1 MKARAKFLIA
11 LVLGLGVGER
21 GRAQELGRGQLQ
33 FGLRHAEFAMPSSP
47 GLGSSGVGKQAE
59 VTRYVTGFDGD
70 HSLNA
75 ATVAEQVF
83 ARYAQYT
90 LRLQFASGREQSI
103 AVTGPPGGLQ
113 PEMRD
118 MSGDSIP
125 NDLVFTSSLLR
136 SPLVVLLNDGHDH
149 LTVAISP
156 GSFASSDGRAS
167 RPRQA
172 HRISTLV
179 TSRFKPRG
187 NTGRSS
193 PFLQLFEENLPSSIA
208 PTFARRVELA
218 SRPGRAPPALVT
230 AT

>member
-1 MKARAKFLIA
+1 MKAGAKFLIA

-21 GRAQELGRGQLQ
+21 GRAQELGCGQLQ

-47 GLGSSGVGKQAE
+47 GVGSSGFGKQAE

-83 ARYAQYT
+83 ARYALYT

-113 PEMRD
+113 PDMRD
-118 MSGDSIP
+118 MSGDSVP
-125 NDLVFTSSLLR
+125 NDLVLSSRLLR

-149 LTVAISP
+149 LTVAIAP
-156 GSFASSDGRAS
+156 RSFASGHGRAS
-167 RPRQA
+167 GPHQA
-172 HRISTLV
+172 HRASALV
-179 TSRFKPRG
+179 TSRFKTRW
-187 NTGRSS
+187 
-193 PFLQLFEENLPSSIA
+193 I
-208 PTFARRVELA
+208 A
-218 SRPGRAPPALVT
+218 SRGRPFVPQIDETFVISFVETLSICTKCAWRTGRAPPALVSQT
-230 AT
+230 